1 MATIVGNP
9 HGFFSYTSG
18 RWIWDEEDQ
27 LRERYREFDILEL
40 QKVAMESA
48 SAESC
53 VRMEKLGEGSYNNFF
68 LLTMANGKA
77 VAARIPN
84 PNAGP
89 VVLTTAS
96 EIATM
101 DFLREILQVPVPK
114 VLAWNATV
122 NFANRVGAEYI
133 IMEHAPGKNLADYR
147 ADMSLEHMGV
157 SISGTTHH
165 RVLILQ
171 WSKATACH
179 PNSKKVLLDNSLLGR
194 SSTQFW
200 RKQRGDMNIDRG
212 PWRSAADYLKAL
224 APRERAW
231 IEKQATPRPP
241 DDPLF
246 MSHSQNNPTEHISLL
261 HRYIS
266 VVPYLLPKDGDL
278 LSSFLWH
285 IDLRTPNIFVND
297 NGNITSL
304 IDWQST
310 WAGPL
315 FFEARHPYFLNYNG
329 ELLLELPE
337 DFKQL
342 DEDTQTVVKDQVTR
356 SILLYLYE
364 KYTAERNPL
373 LSRVLQYPNGMIMT
387 DPVRFV
393 GSTWDEDIL
402 PLRKSLI
409 RVQK

>member
-1 MATIVGNP
+1 
-9 HGFFSYTSG
+9 
-18 RWIWDEEDQ
+18 
-27 LRERYREFDILEL
+27 
-40 QKVAMESA
+40 
-48 SAESC
+48 
-53 VRMEKLGEGSYNNFF
+53 
-68 LLTMANGKA
+68 
-77 VAARIPN
+77 
-84 PNAGP
+84 
-89 VVLTTAS
+89 
-96 EIATM
+96 
-101 DFLREILQVPVPK
+101 
-114 VLAWNATV
+114 
-122 NFANRVGAEYI
+122 
-133 IMEHAPGKNLADYR
+133 
-147 ADMSLEHMGV
+147 
-157 SISGTTHH
+157 
-165 RVLILQ
+165 
-171 WSKATACH
+171 
-179 PNSKKVLLDNSLLGR
+179 
-194 SSTQFW
+194 
-200 RKQRGDMNIDRG
+200 
-212 PWRSAADYLKAL
+212 
-224 APRERAW
+224 
-231 IEKQATPRPP
+231 
-241 DDPLF
+241 

-409 RVQK
+409 RVQKKWELLDHTVHCPINFSLEEIRRHYEDGEGWNEVQDFGTPYQESWAGMAGRHMRPSIRPWPYTPKSRSKQVLIQITLDKYLHPHQVSIRWDSLGSFDSFSHSTSILCAVVWL